1 MKKRMAIM
9 LWGMILVGFFT
20 VLAGP
25 TAPIEASGPT
35 APIEVVISEATV
47 PFEVCGPTAPI
58 EVVLCGPTAPIE
70 YPE

>member
-9 LWGMILVGFFT
+9 LWGMILVGLFT
-20 VLAGP
+20 VLA
-25 TAPIEASGPT
+25 
-35 APIEVVISEATV
+35 
-47 PFEVCGPTAPI
+47 GPTAPI